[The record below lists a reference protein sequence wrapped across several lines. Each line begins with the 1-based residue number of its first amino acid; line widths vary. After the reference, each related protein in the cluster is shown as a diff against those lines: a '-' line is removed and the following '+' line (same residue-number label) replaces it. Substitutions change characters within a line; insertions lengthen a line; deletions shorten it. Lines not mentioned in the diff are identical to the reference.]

1 MVHIGYNP
9 ALVALSIG
17 LAVFASYTAL
27 DLGARIRGTVAGP
40 RWPWIA
46 GSALAMGGG
55 IWSMHFVGML
65 AVETGMPAAYDPW
78 LTALSFLIAV
88 GVTGAGFAWVGRTAA
103 GAGAVLVAGPLTGLG
118 IALMHYTGMA
128 AMRMSGG
135 IVYDPVLVVV
145 SVFIAIL
152 AATAALWLAFRH
164 NSVAEKVAAAVV
176 MGLAVA
182 GMHYTGMAA
191 ATFPAGD
198 GGMLHEQAHS
208 LGPSL
213 AHAAAFGTTAPL
225 YLAFAVAGATFLTL
239 FVGMLAIA
247 VDQSRIQ
254 GELAASEARFKAAI
268 EAVSGV
274 LWTNDAEGRMVGP
287 QPGWA
292 AITGQTPA
300 EYQGFGWAEA
310 VHPDDAA
317 PSIAAWNET
326 VASRKTFVFE
336 HRVRAKEG
344 GYRHYAI
351 RAVPVLNEDGTI
363 REWVGV
369 HTDITAQR
377 EAEAELRES
386 NEEIQRYAYIVS
398 HDLRAPL
405 VNIMGFTSELAETRV
420 ELRGVLAGNPQAD
433 RIDAEMGEALDFIGA
448 AVTRMETLIAAI
460 LKLSREGRRRFE
472 PEPLAM
478 TALIRRLAD
487 ATRHQAG
494 SQNAVVTVAPDLPE
508 IVADRLAVE
517 QIFGNLLDNALKYL
531 DGERPGRVTVTAEV
545 AGAGRVR
552 FAVSD
557 NGRGIP
563 PKDHVRVFELFRRS
577 GTQDRPGEGIGLA
590 HVKALVRALGG
601 RIDLDSEP
609 GRGSTFTVTLPRGP
623 SMEREA
629 PAPLS
634 IAAE

>member
-1 MVHIGYNP
+1 MPSPGFNP
-9 ALVALSIG
+9 ALVALSVAI
-17 LAVFASYTAL
+17 AMFAAYTAL
-27 DLGARIRGTVAGP
+27 DLASRARSGTGRSGHRWLWVVGAAVT
-40 RWPWIA
+40 
-46 GSALAMGGG
+46 MGGG

-65 AVETGMPAAYDPW
+65 ALETGMPGAYDPW
-78 LTALSFLIAV
+78 ITVLSFLIAV
-88 GVTGAGFAWVGRTAA
+88 GVTGAGFAWVGRARA
-103 GAGAVLVAGPLTGLG
+103 SHRSVLVAGPLTGLG

-128 AMRMSGG
+128 AMRMSGH
-135 IVYDPVLVVV
+135 IVYDPALVAASVL
-145 SVFIAIL
+145 IAIL

-164 NSVAEKVAAAVV
+164 NSVAEKVAAAAV

-191 ATFPAGD
+191 ATFPGGE
-198 GGMLHEQAHS
+198 GGMVHDHAIGLEA
-208 LGPSL
+208 GP
-213 AHAAAFGTTAPL
+213 T
-225 YLAFAVAGATFLTL
+225 YLAFAVAGATFLIL
-239 FVGMLAIA
+239 FIGMVAIA
-247 VDQSRIQ
+247 VDQHHTQR
-254 GELAASEARFKAAI
+254 ELAASEARFRAAI
-268 EAVSGV
+268 EAVRGV
-274 LWTNDAEGRMVGP
+274 LWTNDAEGRMVGT
-287 QPGWA
+287 QPGWS
-292 AITGQTPA
+292 AITGQTPE
-300 EYQGFGWAEA
+300 EYQGFGWADA
-310 VHPDDAA
+310 VHPEDAA
-317 PSIAAWNET
+317 PSVAAWNET
-326 VASRKTFVFE
+326 VAARKTFVFE

-351 RAVPVLNEDGTI
+351 RAVPVLNDDGTL

-405 VNIMGFTSELAETRV
+405 VNIMGFTSELAETRS
-420 ELRGVLAGNPQAD
+420 ELRSALAGHPQGE

-448 AVTRMETLIAAI
+448 AVTRMESLIAAI

-478 TALIRRLAD
+478 TPLIRRLAD

-531 DGERPGRVTVTAEV
+531 DAGRLGRVTVTAET

-552 FAVSD
+552 FAVTD

-563 PKDHVRVFELFRRS
+563 RSDHVRVFELFRRS

-623 SMEREA
+623 AMDRETSV
-629 PAPLS
+629 PLS